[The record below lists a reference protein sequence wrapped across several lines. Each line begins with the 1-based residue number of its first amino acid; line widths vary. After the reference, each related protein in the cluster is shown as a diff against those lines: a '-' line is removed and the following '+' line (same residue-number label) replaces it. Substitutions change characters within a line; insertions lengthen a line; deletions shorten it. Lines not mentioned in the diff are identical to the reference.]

1 MQHGQL
7 DNVDP
12 EQSGHNVDEASVT
25 DQLEADICPLCLDVF
40 YEALDLLEHVFDSH
54 FVTSSNNYECS
65 RCLDISD
72 LSLGKCDICQGWKFE
87 DPRDLLKHT
96 FQDHQVSLERTCLTC
111 LDIFSDLQRF
121 LPQVQSKKSSQKV
134 ELPKSKITEVPSPTI
149 GKFKSC
155 LNTDKNDPDFTKQ
168 DSVFDGTDEEIETI
182 LLNASTSTEKN
193 GIDSCET
200 KKGESF
206 DLEAM
211 DDSTSEIEILGGS
224 NQNVSFQSVRE
235 FDEFEDYVKRI
246 IKKENKSSSET
257 D

>member
-1 MQHGQL
+1 MQNGQQ
-7 DNVDP
+7 DNIDP
-12 EQSGHNVDEASVT
+12 EQSGHNVDEASVI

-65 RCLDISD
+65 RCLDISG
-72 LSLGKCDICQGWKFE
+72 LSSGKCDICQAWTFE
-87 DPRDLLKHT
+87 DSRDLLKHT

-149 GKFKSC
+149 GKFKTC
-155 LNTDKNDPDFTKQ
+155 LNTEKNDRDFTKQ
-168 DSVFDGTDEEIETI
+168 DSGFDGTDEEIETI
-182 LLNASTSTEKN
+182 LLNASTSIEKN

-211 DDSTSEIEILGGS
+211 DDSTSEIEILGCS
-224 NQNVSFQSVRE
+224 NQNVSFQSVHE

-246 IKKENKSSSET
+246 IKKEKKTSSES